1 MAEKNTRKRPVAKM
15 VLMGLISL
23 VIYVLLFQKQE
34 LVNTYFTRGGV
45 FAFLPIAA
53 AFLFS
58 YIHGSF
64 TGHFWTV
71 MGIEAKKKKAE
82 GK

>member
-1 MAEKNTRKRPVAKM
+1 MAETNTRKKPIAKM
-15 VLMGLISL
+15 ALMGILSFF
-23 VIYVLLFQKQE
+23 IYVLLFQKQDI
-34 LVNTYFTRGGV
+34 VNTYFIRGGV

-53 AFLFS
+53 AFLVS
-58 YIHGSF
+58 YVHGSF

-71 MGIEAKKKKAE
+71 MGIEARKKRTE